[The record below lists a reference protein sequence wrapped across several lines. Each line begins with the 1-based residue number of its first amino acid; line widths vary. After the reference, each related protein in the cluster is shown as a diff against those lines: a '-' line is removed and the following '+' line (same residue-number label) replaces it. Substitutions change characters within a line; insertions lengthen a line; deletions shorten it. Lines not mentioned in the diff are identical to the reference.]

1 VTILPTPI
9 ALQHAESTQV
19 VRRLASEVFARLGW
33 ADGREAREALL
44 ICGETY
50 CGRRFDVDGG
60 CAIWLIDEDR
70 LKFFGAD
77 GNIAHTVEAASQ
89 FAQPRRMAA

>member
-1 VTILPTPI
+1 MP
-9 ALQHAESTQV
+9 HADSTQA
-19 VRRLASEVFARLGW
+19 VRRLASEVFVRLGW

-44 ICGETY
+44 ICGESY

-77 GNIAHTVEAASQ
+77 GSV
-89 FAQPRRMAA
+89 AQTIESVSHVRTLRRMAA

>member
-1 VTILPTPI
+1 MP
-9 ALQHAESTQV
+9 HAESTQV
-19 VRRLASEVFARLGW
+19 VRRLASEVFAQLGW

-44 ICGETY
+44 ICGESY

-70 LKFFGAD
+70 LKFFGAG

-89 FAQPRRMAA
+89 FAQPIRRAA

>member
-1 VTILPTPI
+1 MP
-9 ALQHAESTQV
+9 HAESTEA
-19 VRRLASEVFARLGW
+19 VRRLAGEIFARLGW

-44 ICGETY
+44 ICGESY

-70 LKFFGAD
+70 LKFYGAD
-77 GNIAHTVEAASQ
+77 GSSAQTVEAASQ
-89 FAQPRRMAA
+89 FAQPRRIAA